1 MSPSFLNFFYLALY
15 NKTVTQNYTVK
26 YPIEETKRR
35 IRTHLLETK
44 RYTPSYFKN
53 PSKGYY
59 GRFSGLECRRIS
71 IQKIHRPK
79 FFRTNTQYQLGIAL
93 IAKCYLPP
101 NEDGTKISVKY
112 KSYSSYLIWG
122 ITGTMLIFI
131 GLIFITTSIWS
142 SFNFKAFGVISVG
155 LILLGI
161 IQAFVH
167 AIYLYR
173 TYNEFNSLF
182 ERL

>member
-1 MSPSFLNFFYLALY
+1 MSPSFLYFFYQALF
-15 NKTVTQNYTVK
+15 NKIVSQNYTVT
-26 YPIEETKRR
+26 YPIKETKRR
-35 IRTHLLETK
+35 IRTYLLETK

-53 PSKGYY
+53 PSKDYY
-59 GRFSGLECRRIS
+59 GRFSGLECRRIT

-79 FFRTNTQYQLGIAL
+79 IFRTNLQNSYGSQL
-93 IAKCYLPP
+93 IAKCYLSP
-101 NEDGTKISVKY
+101 NESGTKIFIKY

-131 GLIFITTSIWS
+131 GLIFFAISIWS
-142 SFNFKAFGVISVG
+142 SFNFKSIGVISVG